1 MPVQYLILQMGYF
14 NFAVSILKLSWLV
27 VNLLR
32 PGLLSTPLCVFLV
45 VILLSHILKLVIK
58 CLVWLDGSKDHLLA
72 Q

>member
-32 PGLLSTPLCVFLV
+32 PSLHSRPVFLV

-58 CLVWLDGSKDHLLA
+58 CLFG
-72 Q
+72 